1 MYSQFDN
8 NSMYQNQK
16 SSFGLP
22 CSDQRLNLFDIMLS
36 KANQKAK
43 KPADISSKIKQAKKD
58 YLNYDTVN
66 YKTELNSYYPFT
78 KLQVVDNS
86 TNNNFKQKFYE
97 LAKLSGNDIERKK
110 ESKVNIYPIFQVNNQ
125 DNKKGKKSDL
135 LKKQIML
142 EIAKDSSDCNSSI
155 KPLTATASAALP
167 VHAPL
172 SCTPFALFCA
182 CPRLS
187 MPQSARLLNP

>member
-1 MYSQFDN
+1 MQMYSQFDN

-16 SSFGLP
+16 TSFGLP
-22 CSDQRLNLFDIMLS
+22 CSDQRLKLFDIMLS
-36 KANQKAK
+36 KANQNAK

-78 KLQVVDNS
+78 KLKVVDNS

-142 EIAKDSSDCNSSI
+142 EIAKDSSECVPRARGFSMG
-155 KPLTATASAALP
+155 K
-167 VHAPL
+167 L
-172 SCTPFALFCA
+172 SNTGYYY
-182 CPRLS
+182 
-187 MPQSARLLNP
+187 NY